1 MLHHFTQH
9 LHIYDLFY
17 LFYCR
22 YILSSHKKV
31 SWDVSFNNIIISL
44 PWTNADLEPCS
55 MVIALLF
62 VDPKGFF
69 KNGIAFSHWLITECT
84 NKTCN

>member
-1 MLHHFTQH
+1 
-9 LHIYDLFY
+9 
-17 LFYCR
+17 
-22 YILSSHKKV
+22 
-31 SWDVSFNNIIISL
+31 
-44 PWTNADLEPCS
+44 

-84 NKTCN
+84 NKNVIKIIFINTNI

>member
-1 MLHHFTQH
+1 
-9 LHIYDLFY
+9 
-17 LFYCR
+17 
-22 YILSSHKKV
+22 
-31 SWDVSFNNIIISL
+31 
-44 PWTNADLEPCS
+44 